1 MSKRAIGILLLLLA
15 SAGGAYWVWG
25 GDRANGPDYRF
36 ATVERG
42 DLTQVVSATGNLE
55 AVTTVLVGTQ
65 VSGIISAI
73 YADFNDEVEEGQV
86 IARLDTSLLETA
98 VANAET
104 TLELRRAELRQAERD
119 RERIATLFEQG
130 VVPSSERDDAELA
143 LEVARSQLET
153 AEVSLARAR
162 RDLGYATITSPI
174 DGTVISR
181 SVDVGQTVAA
191 SLSAPE
197 LFLIAADLSKMQILA
212 AVDESDIGSIHPGQT
227 ARFTVQ
233 AYPDDRF
240 TGTVRQVRLQST
252 TQENVVS
259 YTVVIDVDNREGEL
273 LPGMTAT
280 VDFVVSEATDVLMV
294 ANSALRFRPP
304 EEMLADLRERRQR
317 EGDAGAMDGTG
328 QMGGPRRMRGPGQMS
343 GPGSMGDPG
352 AGDGVPREEVGRRI
366 AAGASGEEVPQRFG
380 GGAGMAGPGVRLRG
394 AVLWSLDENG
404 GLRATPVREG
414 ITDGQT
420 TEIEGPGVEE
430 GLQVLVGITDGVQR
444 TATNPFQSQDT
455 GRRGQRV
462 IMGGP

>member
-1 MSKRAIGILLLLLA
+1 MSKRAIGILLLLA

-25 GDRANGPDYRF
+25 RDRANGPDYRF

-343 GPGSMGDPG
+343 GPGSMGD
-352 AGDGVPREEVGRRI
+352 AGGGVPREEV
-366 AAGASGEEVPQRFG
+366 PQRFSG
-380 GGAGMAGPGVRLRG
+380 RAGMAGPGVRLRG

-404 GLRATPVREG
+404 GLRATPVRDG
-414 ITDGQT
+414 ITDGQM
-420 TEIEGPGVEE
+420 TEIEGSGVEE
-430 GLQVLVGITDGVQR
+430 GLQVLVGITDGVQQ
-444 TATNPFQSQDT
+444 TVTNPFQSQDT